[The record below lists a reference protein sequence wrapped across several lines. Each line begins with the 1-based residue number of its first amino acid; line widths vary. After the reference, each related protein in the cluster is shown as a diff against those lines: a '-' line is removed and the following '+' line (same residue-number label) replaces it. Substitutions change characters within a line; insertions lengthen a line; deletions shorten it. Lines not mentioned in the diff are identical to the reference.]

1 MPRARS
7 ELSKQSTR
15 VMHGRPDAGL
25 AKRVSEER
33 GVDAE
38 DRDAE
43 LRLEPFAHGGH
54 AHVGA
59 ALDHGVEAVVGR
71 REQFDDRPFLRLVGD
86 VGDVLHVGAG
96 RSRRA
101 GAALPR
107 EHDCVL
113 LECEAPRQQPSKA
126 PGTAF
131 QVVDAVAATA
141 VEVVVM
147 VRGDLGE
154 LVSGRLARNRHGVD
168 LARLF
173 ERTEVAIDGALADRR
188 DRTEGEGVQLV
199 WGERAR
205 LARDDRENRT
215 ALARAAAECLLRG
228 RWCLLRGRWRLMRGR
243 WRLMRG
249 SWCLLRGSW
258 CLLRGRWCLLRGRW
272 CLLRG
277 RSSTRGSSRTVF
289 AGYGHGR

>member
-1 MPRARS
+1 MGRHRS
-7 ELSKQSTR
+7 RWSRYGSLSR
-15 VMHGRPDAGL
+15 DG
-25 AKRVSEER
+25 EER
-33 GVDAE
+33 RKGE
-38 DRDAE
+38 R
-43 LRLEPFAHGGH
+43 
-54 AHVGA
+54 
-59 ALDHGVEAVVGR
+59 
-71 REQFDDRPFLRLVGD
+71 
-86 VGDVLHVGAG
+86 

-107 EHDCVL
+107 EHDGVL

-215 ALARAAAECLLRG
+215 ALARAAAERLLRG